1 MRRRDLIVLLGV
13 TSVEWPTVARAQQAM
28 PVIGYLSV
36 GSQESDKLRLSA
48 FRRGL
53 GETGYVEGQNLVIE
67 YRWAEGEYDRLA
79 TLADDLTGRQ
89 VTVIVS
95 SGAPP
100 AFAAKAATATI
111 PIVFNQGVD
120 PVQSGLV
127 ASLNRPAG
135 NVTGVLNLSVE
146 LMAKRLD
153 LLRQLQ
159 PTTDLVALLINPTN
173 PAAERVI
180 AEAQEGA
187 GALGLQ
193 PRVLKASTIT
203 EIDAA
208 FESLAALRAGALV
221 VYGDP
226 FFINQ
231 KDQIIAL
238 AAHHSVPAFY
248 ECREFVVGGGLMGY
262 GTNFS
267 DSWRQTGVLSGKIL
281 SGAKPAELPIQQAVE
296 IELVI
301 NLQTARSLGL
311 TMPPIRL
318 ARADE
323 VIE

>member
-1 MRRRDLIVLLGV
+1 LVLVAGATV
-13 TSVEWPTVARAQQAM
+13 AWPAVARAQQAM
-28 PVIGYLSV
+28 PAIGYLSV
-36 GSQESDKLRLSA
+36 GSQESDELRLSA

-53 GETGYVEGQNLVIE
+53 GEKGYIEGQNVVVE

-79 TLADDLTGRQ
+79 ALAADLTRHQ
-89 VTVIVS
+89 ATVIVS
-95 SGAPP
+95 GGAPT

-127 ASLNRPAG
+127 ASLNRPGG

-153 LLRQLQ
+153 LLHQLL
-159 PTTDLVALLINPTN
+159 PTTDLVALLVNPTN
-173 PAAERVI
+173 PAAERAI

-187 GALGLQ
+187 RTLGLQ
-193 PRVLKASTIT
+193 LRVLNASTIT

-208 FESLAALRAGALV
+208 FETPTAPRAGALV

-226 FFINQ
+226 FFTNR

-238 AAHHSVPAFY
+238 AAHHAVPAFY
-248 ECREFVVGGGLMGY
+248 EWREFVVAGGLMSY

-267 DSWRQTGVLSGKIL
+267 DSWRQTGVLAGKIL
-281 SGAKPAELPIQQAVE
+281 SGAKPAELPVQQAVK

-301 NLQTARSLGL
+301 NLQTAKSLGL
-311 TMPPIRL
+311 TVPPVLL